1 MNAKNEFKTRAS
13 LLVLLFILMIPF
25 GTLAQTIRLSGQVT
39 DTANEPIIGAS
50 IKEKGTN
57 RGVISDING
66 NFSLNVSPQAI
77 LTISYVGDITQE
89 VPVNGKDE
97 LHITLQENNE
107 LLDEVVVVG
116 YGTLKKS
123 DMTGAISSVNADE
136 LTKRTTTNPAEA
148 LQGKVA
154 GVSIKKSSG
163 AAGAGVQVRIRGIK
177 SFGGTSPLWIIDGF
191 PGDIDTVNPQDILS
205 MEILKDGAAAAIYG
219 SIAANGVI
227 IVTTKNGT
235 KNEGIKVD
243 FNTYVSVTGI
253 AKQMEMLNAAE
264 YKEVHRQMFQNYMD
278 QYPTDTKIKM
288 PAFVT
293 KDTGIDT
300 DWQDAILRNG
310 LS

>member
-1 MNAKNEFKTRAS
+1 MTMNAKNEFKTRAS

-57 RGVISDING
+57 RGVITDFNG
-66 NFSLNVSPQAI
+66 NFTLNVSPQAI
-77 LTISYVGDITQE
+77 LTISYVGYITQE
-89 VPVNGKDE
+89 VPVNGKNE

-264 YKEVHRQMFQNYMD
+264 YKEVHRQMF
-278 QYPTDTKIKM
+278 
-288 PAFVT
+288 
-293 KDTGIDT
+293 
-300 DWQDAILRNG
+300 
-310 LS
+310 